1 MSEVEIVSI
10 EHFSFESRED
20 YDRAEKEL
28 EFIEKIRENVDLT
41 LGENAHKVYIK
52 AVTDKMF
59 QTVIGYLFLLE
70 LRQTI
75 EQSGVV
81 PLEELED
88 IPVKVVENTGQD
100 VIQERSYR
108 ENRFRRLY
116 EGQCLLNKKL
126 KIVIAALVILIT
138 GFVIINFRLEYS
150 IFTYFTNYKANM
162 EEELVNKYEDWQNQL
177 EEREKKLQESEGQ
190 ATAAPEVS
198 ASPDAPQ

>member
-100 VIQERSYR
+100 VIQERAYR

-116 EGQCLLNKKL
+116 EGQRLLNKKF
-126 KIVIAALVILIT
+126 KIIIAALVILIT

-162 EEELVNKYEDWQNQL
+162 EEEIVNKYENWQNQL

-198 ASPDAPQ
+198 ESPDAPQ